1 MLAQKLYHGS
11 SQKINGPLQPIL
23 VKDRPGYEHTLA
35 TVFGTER
42 VDIAALFMLPYEV
55 LSSLS
60 FEQDIAFIC
69 IWGTS
74 KQLKGKDIK
83 SYLYVLPGDSFE
95 KIGKEY
101 EWQSLKEV
109 LPLEVK
115 EYPDSI
121 TGMMECG
128 VQVYF
133 INNDSIFDKIVENK
147 YHRALILKDLV
158 SENQKRNFNVK
169 TFNLN

>member
-1 MLAQKLYHGS
+1 MVNQKLYHGG

-35 TVFGTER
+35 TVFATER
-42 VDIAALFMLPYEV
+42 ADIAALFMLPYEV
-55 LSSLS
+55 LSSIS

-74 KQLKGKDIK
+74 KQLKGKDIQG
-83 SYLYVLPGDSFE
+83 YLYILPSDSFE

-115 EYPDSI
+115 EYPDLI
-121 TGMMECG
+121 IGMMECG

-133 INNDSIFDKIVENK
+133 INDDPTFDRIVESK
-147 YHRALILKDLV
+147 YDRAPIVKELV
-158 SENQKRNFNVK
+158 SENQKLGINIKNF
-169 TFNLN
+169 T